1 MPLQHDKKIAAIEDV
16 IEGKAG
22 EETVRVLEEWAQIE
36 PNNPNPW
43 RNIGEALQQRAKA
56 ARTVEEAKAYIKD
69 AIKAVDKALSLDPK
83 DPSALSVRAVLAYVH
98 EEDENKAREMAKRLL
113 EVMPDNV
120 QAKKILEKV
129 GSGGGCS
136 SVLFLSLIFI
146 SLGGWL
152 LLAG

>member
-98 EEDENKAREMAKRLL
+98 EEDENKAREWQSGCLRLCRT
-113 EVMPDNV
+113 MCK
-120 QAKKILEKV
+120 QRKYWKK
-129 GSGGGCS
+129 
-136 SVLFLSLIFI
+136 
-146 SLGGWL
+146 
-152 LLAG
+152 